1 MEINSFVLNPFQMN
15 CYIYWDEKSLE
26 GMLIDPG
33 AYSTEEENAI
43 LNFVKSGNIK
53 IRYIINTHG
62 HIDHILGNAFAKS
75 AFDAPLYIHRDDEFL
90 VKKAMI
96 QSELF
101 GLDIVPP
108 PPFDDYLQDTQL
120 LRLGNNKI
128 TVLHTPGH
136 SPGSVSLADESNKI
150 IITGDV
156 LFKNTIGRTDLEGGD
171 YKILI
176 DSIKTKIF
184 GFCDDDFTV
193 YPGHDELTTIG
204 NEKKYNSFLK

>member
-43 LNFVKSGNIK
+43 VNFVKSGNIK

-75 AFDAPLYIHRDDEFL
+75 AFNAPLYIHRDDEFL

-108 PPFDDYLQDTQL
+108 PPFDDYLKDSQL

-136 SPGSVSLADESNKI
+136 SPGSVSFADESNKI

-171 YKILI
+171 YQILI
-176 DSIKTKIF
+176 DSIKIKIF